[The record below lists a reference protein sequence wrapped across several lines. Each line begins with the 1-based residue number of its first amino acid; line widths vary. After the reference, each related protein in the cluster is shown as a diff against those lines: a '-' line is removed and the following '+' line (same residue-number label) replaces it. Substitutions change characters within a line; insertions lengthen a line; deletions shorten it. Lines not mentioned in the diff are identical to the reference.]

1 MRDYFKMFPILI
13 FDEISSMNTRNNK
26 DRVIHF
32 LCQPQGGKAY
42 LLNAL
47 NSNSET
53 VFIEAL
59 HNIIDAISKE
69 LTSKSI

>member
-1 MRDYFKMFPILI
+1 
-13 FDEISSMNTRNNK
+13 MNKQDNK

-47 NSNSET
+47 NSNSER

-59 HNIIDAISKE
+59 HNIIDAMTQD

>member
-1 MRDYFKMFPILI
+1 MNKI
-13 FDEISSMNTRNNK
+13 ISKNQNQVQNQ
-26 DRVIHF
+26 VVQF

-47 NSNSET
+47 NSNSEQ

-59 HNIIDAISKE
+59 HNIIDAMNQDLSSSRAKN
-69 LTSKSI
+69 L

>member
-1 MRDYFKMFPILI
+1 MNK
-13 FDEISSMNTRNNK
+13 ISNK
-26 DRVIHF
+26 NQVIRF

-47 NSNSET
+47 NSQSEQ

-59 HNIIDAISKE
+59 HNIIDAMNQDLAAGLSKK
-69 LTSKSI
+69 L

>member
-1 MRDYFKMFPILI
+1 MSTK
-13 FDEISSMNTRNNK
+13 NNQ

-47 NSNSET
+47 NSNSEK

-59 HNIIDAISKE
+59 HNIIDAMDRD